1 VKTILDG
8 RDNRMPAHEHI
19 LNPEQIKV
27 LTAWVWGLSN
37 KPEGA
42 GDVQAVDT
50 KAVDT
55 KAVGTAAVDTAA
67 VGTVAV
73 GTAPLAK

>member
-1 VKTILDG
+1 MKTILDG

-37 KPEGA
+37 KP
-42 GDVQAVDT
+42 GDTAT
-50 KAVDT
+50 
-55 KAVGTAAVDTAA
+55 TAAPVAANTATPA
-67 VGTVAV
+67 VANPAANAVAQ
-73 GTAPLAK
+73 